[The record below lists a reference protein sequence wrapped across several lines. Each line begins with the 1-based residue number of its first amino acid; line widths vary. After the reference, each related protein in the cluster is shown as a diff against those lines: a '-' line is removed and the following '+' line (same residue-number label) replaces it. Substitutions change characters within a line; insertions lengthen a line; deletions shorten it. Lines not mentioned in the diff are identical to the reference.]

1 MLLTALFA
9 KNLTA
14 QSDGA
19 AVLNI
24 VLHPVQTLTINTADQ
39 TVNLEYRT
47 REDYSKGVS
56 LNKENHL
63 QIYST
68 GGYVIRVKTADPR
81 LQSAA
86 NSAAGIDAGDIT
98 VTASKGTTTGYESF
112 ISAPVQLSA
121 SFGELISSP
130 AGASKAFNINYTAKG
145 DNKYLNLFT
154 KNQNP
159 TVYTTQVVYS
169 IEPQ

>member
-14 QSDGA
+14 QSEGA

-24 VLHPVQTLTINTADQ
+24 VLHPVQTLMINAADQ

-47 REDYSKGVS
+47 REDYSSGVS

-68 GGYVIRVKTADPR
+68 GGYVIRIKTADPR
-81 LQSAA
+81 LQSTANIAA
-86 NSAAGIDAGDIT
+86 AIDAGDIT
-98 VTASKGTTTGYESF
+98 VTASKGTTIGYESF
-112 ISAPVQLSA
+112 ISAPVLLST
-121 SFGELISSP
+121 SYVELISS
-130 AGASKAFNINYTAKG
+130 AVGASKAFNINYTAKG

-159 TVYTTQVVYS
+159 TVYSTQVVYS